1 MLCFWIDTFGVL
13 FEVFWRFVGPQG
25 PHGGPNGS
33 LLGTLR
39 DQINAKLA
47 TLVAPW
53 FQSGSQA
60 PKRSHFESLWGLFLK
75 YFGVFFVCFYM
86 KYSFFFQ
93 DGSDFRPYFLIKDC
107 KYSSL
112 ETVLCTCFSYVYL
125 YSVDVVE
132 AAPPGA
138 AEDHWSCWDMQT

>member
-1 MLCFWIDTFGVL
+1 MCFTIVKPYFLRSGRVLDRVFFALCFWIDAFGIL

-39 DQINAKLA
+39 DQISAKLA

-60 PKRSHFESLWGLFLK
+60 PKRGHFESLWGVFLK
-75 YFGVFFVCFYM
+75 YFGVFFVCFL
-86 KYSFFFQ
+86 F
-93 DGSDFRPYFLIKDC
+93 
-107 KYSSL
+107 
-112 ETVLCTCFSYVYL
+112 ET
-125 YSVDVVE
+125 
-132 AAPPGA
+132 
-138 AEDHWSCWDMQT
+138 